1 MSLSGQFA
9 GECAGFPL
17 RKILRCGN
25 MVSGHQLLLGSGRQH
40 MFALHL
46 GFCHVVIA
54 RVKVLLLE
62 EKMFTS
68 LFTLM
73 IKTCALL
80 TFLLYITNV
89 IKEHWMNVVLTLLE
103 ERSLLTPFCSLF
115 IRKSEPPGF
124 CPRFGYFAFSLASSD
139 RIGLQIFS
147 GESCKY
153 TFIFISYFTVTIV
166 LKWCYCEVDLY

>member
-62 EKMFTS
+62 EKMFTCIIHTDDKNVRFAYV
-68 LFTLM
+68 L
-73 IKTCALL
+73 ALH
-80 TFLLYITNV
+80 Y
-89 IKEHWMNVVLTLLE
+89 
-103 ERSLLTPFCSLF
+103 
-115 IRKSEPPGF
+115 
-124 CPRFGYFAFSLASSD
+124 
-139 RIGLQIFS
+139 
-147 GESCKY
+147 
-153 TFIFISYFTVTIV
+153 
-166 LKWCYCEVDLY
+166 